1 MEATIFTQGKI
12 GGLSLRNRIIR
23 AGCFEGMC
31 QQGQV
36 TDALIEHHR
45 RLAAGGVAMTTIAYC
60 SVSHDGR
67 AFEHELWMR
76 DEITPDLERMT
87 DAIHREG
94 AAASIQ
100 LGHSGFFT
108 SRSVI
113 GERPMG
119 ASPKVKVN

>member
-1 MEATIFTQGKI
+1 MMEEKLFTPGI
-12 GGLSLRNRIIR
+12 IAGLSLKNRIIR
-23 AGCFEGMC
+23 AGCFEGMS

-36 TDALIEHHR
+36 TDTLVEHHR
-45 RLAAGGVAMTTIAYC
+45 RVAEGGVAMTTVAYC

-76 DEITPDLERMT
+76 DEIASDLKRMT

-94 AAASIQ
+94 TVASIQ

-113 GERPMG
+113 
-119 ASPKVKVN
+119 